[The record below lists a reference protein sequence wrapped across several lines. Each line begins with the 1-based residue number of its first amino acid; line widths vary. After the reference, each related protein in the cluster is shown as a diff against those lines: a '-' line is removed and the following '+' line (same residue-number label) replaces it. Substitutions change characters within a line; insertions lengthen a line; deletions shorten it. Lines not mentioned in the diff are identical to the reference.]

1 MLKPT
6 IRLQAFGANATR
18 KWHRGQKVN
27 LLSKSSQLLTITD
40 IIRSTGK
47 DYYPINAFLVCS
59 AFVTFSFHLSSCL
72 AALFL
77 LAAWR
82 LHHHVPLLP
91 QCFALT
97 LFAFSLYL
105 RQSCRRLALHWCSR
119 EATITQTNRWFLLL
133 QGNEELLSAIAL
145 SPGCTSSPFATWSIR
160 IFGVCCFVFKV
171 PQKWK
176 WKLCVSW
183 SL

>member
-1 MLKPT
+1 M
-6 IRLQAFGANATR
+6 
-18 KWHRGQKVN
+18 
-27 LLSKSSQLLTITD
+27 
-40 IIRSTGK
+40 
-47 DYYPINAFLVCS
+47 
-59 AFVTFSFHLSSCL
+59 
-72 AALFL
+72 FL
-77 LAAWR
+77 LAAWH

-183 SL
+183 SLQVLMWEVEWVPWSRDASPCWKTPVMQELCGHGGKESHSFPVKTCHSLPKPVNWMPESP